1 MKVKLSELAVFK
13 LNHLLVYL
21 DAEWGKSAKQ
31 RFLVQLEAAMLSIA
45 KFPRAFP
52 RSKFHDIHKCV
63 VTRQTSLYYRILS
76 DRIEVITVFDN
87 RQDPEELDNEILRQ
101 FG

>member
-13 LNHLLVYL
+13 LNHLLTYL
-21 DAEWGKSAKQ
+21 DDEWGK
-31 RFLVQLEAAMLSIA
+31 LLSNVS
-45 KFPRAFP
+45 RAFP

-63 VTRQTSLYYRILS
+63 VTRQTSLYYRILP
-76 DRIEVITVFDN
+76 DHIEIITVFDN
-87 RQDPEELDNEILRQ
+87 RQDPEALDKEILRQ